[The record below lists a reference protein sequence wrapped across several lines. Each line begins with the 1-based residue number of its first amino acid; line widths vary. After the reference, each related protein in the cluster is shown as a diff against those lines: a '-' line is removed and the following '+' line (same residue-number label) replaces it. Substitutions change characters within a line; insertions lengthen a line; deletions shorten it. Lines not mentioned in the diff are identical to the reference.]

1 MPKRSSSVVGR
12 EFGNGVRKV
21 VERTGLTQRRL
32 AELLGWQ
39 EAKVCDMLGGK
50 GGVDEAEV
58 RELLAYCRAPLDER
72 DELLALFRET
82 GNVYLQVPDDGVPDQ
97 VRTLINQEKDADE
110 ITCWSMVLVPGL
122 LQIPEYVE
130 AVTAKART
138 VSPENVSATVAAR
151 VARAAILEYTRTFTF
166 YVHEQA
172 LWLPVGGEEVWREQ
186 LAHLL
191 RISVRRYI
199 SIRIVPRS
207 VGVHA
212 GVSGDFRLMKFPKYP
227 PVVYVESVKCCLF
240 FDDKDTVDTY
250 ENILKDL
257 AAIALD
263 EEQSRAVINSILE
276 GLQ

>member
-12 EFGNGVRKV
+12 EFGNGVRAAIAS
-21 VERTGLTQRRL
+21 TGLTHRQL
-32 AELLGWQ
+32 AKLLGWQ
-39 EAKVCDMLGGK
+39 EAKISDLLAGK
-50 GGVDEAEV
+50 GGVTELEV
-58 RELLAYCRAPLDER
+58 ATLLAYCRVPLAEYER
-72 DELLALFRET
+72 LMALFRES
-82 GNVYLQVPDDGVPDQ
+82 GNVYLQMPKDGVPDQ
-97 VRTLINQEKDADE
+97 VRTLIEHEKDANE
-110 ITCWSMVLVPGL
+110 ITCWSMILVPGL
-122 LQIPEYVE
+122 LQIHDYIE

-138 VSPENVSATVAAR
+138 VSPENRAAVVAAR
-151 VARAAILEYTRTFTF
+151 AARAEILEYTRTFTF

-191 RISVRRYI
+191 RLSVRKYV

-207 VGVHA
+207 IGMHA

-240 FDDKDTVDTY
+240 FDDKETVDTY

-257 AAIALD
+257 AAVALD
-263 EEQSRAVINSILE
+263 EEESRAVINSILE

>member
-12 EFGNGVRKV
+12 EFGNGVRAAI
-21 VERTGLTQRRL
+21 ESTGLTQRQL
-32 AELLGWQ
+32 AEELGWQ
-39 EAKVCDMLGGK
+39 EAKLSDMLAGK
-50 GGVDEAEV
+50 GGVNESEV
-58 RELLAYCRAPLDER
+58 RELLAYCRTPLEER
-72 DELLALFRET
+72 ERLIELFREQ
-82 GNVYLQVPDDGVPDQ
+82 GNVFLQVPDEGVPDQ
-97 VRTLINQEKDADE
+97 VRTLINQEKEATE
-110 ITCWSMVLVPGL
+110 IIAWSMILVPGL
-122 LQIPEYVE
+122 LQIFEYIA

-138 VSPENVSATVAAR
+138 VSPENLAATVAAR
-151 VARAAILEYTRTFTF
+151 AARTEILEYSRTFTF

-191 RISVRRYI
+191 RLSVRKYI

-207 VGVHA
+207 VGMHA

-240 FDDKDTVDTY
+240 FDDKDTVEVY

-257 AAIALD
+257 AAVALD
-263 EEQSRAVINSILE
+263 EEESRAVINSILE
-276 GLQ
+276 GLP